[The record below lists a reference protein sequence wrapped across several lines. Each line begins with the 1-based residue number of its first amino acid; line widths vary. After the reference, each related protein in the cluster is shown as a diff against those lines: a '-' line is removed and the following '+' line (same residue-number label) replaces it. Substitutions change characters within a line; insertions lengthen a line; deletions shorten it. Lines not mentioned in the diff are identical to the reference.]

1 MEYFSWSSSKNER
14 LKKER
19 NVSFEEVIFNIEQGH
34 LLDIIQ
40 HPNQKKYKGQKI
52 LVVELRNYV
61 YLVPCVEIE
70 EGLFLKTIIPSRK
83 MTKKYLNGGGA
94 KW

>member
-1 MEYFSWSSSKNER
+1 MEYFSWSNSKNKILR
-14 LKKER
+14 KER

-40 HPNQKKYKGQKI
+40 HPDQKKYKGQKI

-61 YLVPCVEIE
+61 YLVPCIKTE
-70 EGLFLKTIIPSRK
+70 EGLFLKTINPSRK
-83 MTKKYLNGGGA
+83 MTKKYLKGGGA

>member
-1 MEYFSWSSSKNER
+1 MEYFSWSNSKNKILR
-14 LKKER
+14 KER
-19 NVSFEEVIFNIEQGH
+19 NVSFEEVIFNIEQGG

-40 HPNQKKYKGQKI
+40 HPNQEKYKGQKI

-83 MTKKYLNGGGA
+83 MTKKYLVFTFVNT
-94 KW
+94 